1 MEEIFKN
8 YRLVQIESRENWAF
22 AEPIF
27 LNNKITVEEFQ
38 KEIDR
43 IKEEHQEEINEYGD
57 DLNIILSNIELDFR
71 QIPYNPDEILYI

>member
-1 MEEIFKN
+1 MKELFKN
-8 YRLVQIESRENWAF
+8 YRLVQIKSCEDRAF

-57 DLNIILSNIELDFR
+57 DLNIILSNIELDFM
-71 QIPYNPDEILYI
+71 QIPYNLDEILYI